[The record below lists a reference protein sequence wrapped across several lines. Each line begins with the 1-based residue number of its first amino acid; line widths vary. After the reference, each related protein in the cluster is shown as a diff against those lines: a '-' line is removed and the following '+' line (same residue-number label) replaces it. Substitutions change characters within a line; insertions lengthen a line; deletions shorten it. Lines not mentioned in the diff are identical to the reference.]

1 MAASPEKKRARRVSK
16 ILREMKD
23 KKVASEKRR
32 EEEKK

>member
-1 MAASPEKKRARRVSK
+1 MAAGPEKKRERKVRE

-23 KKVASEKRR
+23 KKVASEKRK